1 MDEITIGLKIVKPE
15 IPAKA
20 LMTIK
25 QLTGLPF
32 NEIKSRAENDEYI
45 VEFPAYDD
53 EGLRLI
59 NKMKRELKKL
69 KVATKLYEGGREES
83 SQLFDNAEQ
92 LYKDIARDC
101 ERHPD

>member
-1 MDEITIGLKIVKPE
+1 MDEITIGLKVAKPE

-32 NEIKSRAENDEYI
+32 SEIKSHAENDEYI

-53 EGLRLI
+53 DGLRLI
-59 NKMKRELKKL
+59 NKPKRELKKL
-69 KVATKLYEGGREES
+69 KVSTKLYEGDREES
-83 SQLFDNAEQ
+83 SQFFDNMEE
-92 LYKDIARDC
+92 LYKEIDEYC
-101 ERHPD
+101 ENHPD